1 MSSTASNTP
10 YYKIAK
16 KGYWYEWR
24 HSYLSYHDVIY
35 ERAFVQ
41 STCIFS
47 NLSFSH
53 LNFSHN
59 QLKFHWAKRNWN
71 YAKSI
76 GFESRSGEFD
86 VLKGQIITVAHP
98 DVISKWRGSDLGL
111 GVWLLFT
118 KKMHP
123 DKEKGD
129 DVSVFPHVHLLD
141 RLRVNVLLLAVGG
154 TLPMLWGHPVWV
166 PVSGAVL
173 GVGHGG

>member
-118 KKMHP
+118 KKCILTRKKVTTNQFFHMYICLT
-123 DKEKGD
+123 
-129 DVSVFPHVHLLD
+129 VSEWMSSF
-141 RLRVNVLLLAVGG
+141 LLLVGRCRCCEDIPFG
-154 TLPMLWGHPVWV
+154 SPCPEPYLV
-166 PVSGAVL
+166 
-173 GVGHGG
+173 